1 MALKAPQGSN
11 QERKYSPQANL
22 EAGTYPARVVQ
33 IIDFGLQPQKPY
45 MGKDKPPAQEIGIT
59 YELLDEFMKDEDGKD
74 IEDKPRWVSE
84 TFPFHPLFAE
94 NAKSTKRIKA
104 LDPNDEWE
112 GDITKMLTMPLNVT
126 IVNNVVGDKVYDN
139 VALTSAMRPKDAEKA
154 EKLKNEA
161 KFFDLDAPDLTIFN
175 GFPKW
180 IQDKIKANLNFQ
192 GSPLQKLLGD
202 APAKEE
208 KKEAPKKEEDTTDNS
223 PY

>member
-1 MALKAPQGSN
+1 MALKLPTGSN
-11 QERKYSPQANL
+11 QERKFTPQANL
-22 EAGTYPARVVQ
+22 EAGTYPGRVVQ
-33 IIDFGLQPQKPY
+33 LIDFGLQPQKPF
-45 MGKDKPPAQEIGIT
+45 MGKDKPPANELGVT
-59 YELLDEFMKDEDGKD
+59 YELLDEFMKDEAGKD

-84 TFPFHPLFAE
+84 SFPVHPLFAE
-94 NAKSTKRIKA
+94 NAKSTKRFKA

-154 EKLKNEA
+154 PPLKNEP
-161 KFFDLDAPDLTIFN
+161 KFFDLDAPDLAVFN
-175 GFPKW
+175 SFPKW
-180 IQDKIKANLNFQ
+180 IQDKIKSNLNFQ

-208 KKEAPKKEEDTTDNS
+208 KKEAPKKVEEHSNS

>member
-1 MALKAPQGSN
+1 MALQAPKGNQ
-11 QERKYSPQANL
+11 QERKFTPQANL
-22 EAGTYPARVVQ
+22 EAGTYPARCVQ

-45 MGKDKPPAQEIGIT
+45 MGKDKPPAQEIGVT

-104 LDPNDEWE
+104 LDPNDEWQ
-112 GDITKMLTMPLNVT
+112 GDITKMLDVPMNVT
-126 IVNNVVGDKVYDN
+126 IVNNVVGDKIYDN

-154 EKLKNEA
+154 APLVNPSR
-161 KFFDLDAPDLTIFN
+161 FFDLDAPDLEMFN
-175 GFPKW
+175 KFPKW
-180 IQDKIKANLNFQ
+180 IQDKIKGNLNYQ
-192 GSPLQKLLGD
+192 GSPLQKLLGG
-202 APAKEE
+202 AAA
-208 KKEAPKKEEDTTDNS
+208 APKKEPVKQEEEEASNN